1 MTLEPQAI
9 SRRGLL
15 AAVPILTGIPSIA
28 LASSALAHDATPE
41 ADEPVQLLFVQ
52 VAESGTAT
60 PEGNEARISL
70 AHESGQT
77 LYFSDRPERLAG
89 VVDTAS
95 FLDELATL
103 AADPPNAA
111 LVFQTEQADPTL
123 RLVTVELTAPHASA
137 GSIDYLVRIID
148 PTTTGTLTADDP
160 SLVVDSLPPAFARA
174 TLFIDGVGTIP
185 PSNGTSAHFH
195 FGPGPG

>member
-1 MTLEPQAI
+1 MDTTSAT
-9 SRRGLL
+9 SRRNLL
-15 AAVPILTGIPSIA
+15 ASAAA
-28 LASSALAHDATPE
+28 LAGIAPLARAYPAAAQDATPE
-41 ADEPVQLLFVQ
+41 SDGPIQLLFIQ

-60 PEGNEARISL
+60 PEGNDVRLAL
-70 AHESGQT
+70 AHASGQT

-123 RLVTVELTAPHASA
+123 HLVVLELMEPRSET
-137 GSIDYLVRIID
+137 GSIEYLARIID
-148 PTTTGTLTADDP
+148 PTATGTLTADDP
-160 SLVVDSLPPAFARA
+160 SLVADSLPPAFAQA
-174 TLFIDGVGTIP
+174 TLFIDGVGKLP
-185 PSNGTSAHFH
+185 PPNGTSAHFH